1 MNYALETDREFERL
15 EFQSSLPQYDCRVEL
30 RDLEIPINARVLDAG
45 TGSGVVARHL
55 AERAPGASVVGCD
68 LSERRMARA
77 REAARGIDNLEFRV
91 EDVRCLSFA
100 DGSFD
105 VIVCRYV
112 LQHLEPAMRPRA
124 LAELTRCLRPGGQ
137 LCVVDVDGAFTNVHP
152 VLEPLPE
159 LIARLRSDDTVDL
172 EVGRKLP
179 SMLIAAGLSAIRTR
193 LEPLYFRSDESDTA
207 ATMLGW
213 TLDAVQSYLAKLLG
227 CGEKARAAR
236 HAYLE
241 ALRAPGGMFFCHKF
255 IVTGERPECWTGAGR
270 VPPITSPYS
279 CPG

>member
-1 MNYALETDREFERL
+1 MSYALEPDREFARL
-15 EFQSSLPQYDCRVEL
+15 EFQSSLPQYDYRVEL
-30 RDLEIPINARVLDAG
+30 RDLEIPIGARVLDAG
-45 TGSGVVARHL
+45 TGSGIVARHL
-55 AERAPGASVVGCD
+55 AERAPGASITGCD

-77 REAARGIDNLEFRV
+77 REAARGIANLEFRV
-91 EDVRCLSFA
+91 EDVRCMSFGDA
-100 DGSFD
+100 SFD

-112 LQHLEPAMRPRA
+112 LQHLAPDMRPRA

-179 SMLIAAGLSAIRTR
+179 SMLIAAGLSVIRTR
-193 LEPLYFRSDESDTA
+193 LEPLYFRSDEGDTA

-227 CGEKARAAR
+227 CCEKARAAR
-236 HAYLE
+236 RAYLD

-255 IVTGERPECWTGAGR
+255 IVTGQQPERRAGAGR
-270 VPPITSPYS
+270 AAHFTV
-279 CPG
+279 